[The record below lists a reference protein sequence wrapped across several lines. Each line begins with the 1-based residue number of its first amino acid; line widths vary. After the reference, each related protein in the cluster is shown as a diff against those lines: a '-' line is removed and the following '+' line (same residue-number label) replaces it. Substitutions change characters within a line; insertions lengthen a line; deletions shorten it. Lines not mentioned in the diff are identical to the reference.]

1 MDNLKP
7 KRTLFDWI
15 LLVIAGGIIALAIS
29 LMAYDIGGGDEVIT
43 STNTAIPT
51 GMAISQTGAK
61 PIFIDILKEEQTM
74 NPELIEEKINKR
86 TKAIIPVHLYGLPSK
101 LDEINNIAGKY
112 NIKVIEDAAQAH
124 GSFYKNKKIGDSENL
139 CCFSFYPSK
148 NLGSLGDGGM
158 ITTNNKDLYEKI
170 RKIRN
175 YGQTTRYKSDLIGIN
190 SRLDEINSAVLRV
203 KLKHLDQ
210 FNLRRDQISNIYDS
224 CLTDRLKKPIRKTQD
239 SKSSNHLYVI
249 KTDNRNRLQIYL
261 DDQGIQTLIHYPL
274 PLHLQPC
281 FIKNNNSRL
290 PIAEENSK
298 KILSLPL
305 YPELNDTEVAYISER
320 INSFFKE

>member
-1 MDNLKP
+1 MIIKFNDLRRQYESLRNEIDSSIKRVNNSGYYLFGDELKSFEEEFASYCNC
-7 KRTLFDWI
+7 KYAIGVANCTD
-15 LLVIAGGIIALAIS
+15 ALAIS

-203 KLKHLDQ
+203 
-210 FNLRRDQISNIYDS
+210 
-224 CLTDRLKKPIRKTQD
+224 
-239 SKSSNHLYVI
+239 
-249 KTDNRNRLQIYL
+249 
-261 DDQGIQTLIHYPL
+261 
-274 PLHLQPC
+274 
-281 FIKNNNSRL
+281 
-290 PIAEENSK
+290 
-298 KILSLPL
+298 
-305 YPELNDTEVAYISER
+305 
-320 INSFFKE
+320 

>member
-1 MDNLKP
+1 
-7 KRTLFDWI
+7 
-15 LLVIAGGIIALAIS
+15 
-29 LMAYDIGGGDEVIT
+29 
-43 STNTAIPT
+43 
-51 GMAISQTGAK
+51 
-61 PIFIDILKEEQTM
+61 
-74 NPELIEEKINKR
+74 
-86 TKAIIPVHLYGLPSK
+86 
-101 LDEINNIAGKY
+101 
-112 NIKVIEDAAQAH
+112 
-124 GSFYKNKKIGDSENL
+124 
-139 CCFSFYPSK
+139 
-148 NLGSLGDGGM
+148 M